1 MAESSRRWKDG
12 KFREW
17 KVVVECVIAI
27 VERVVFEARSESSEN
42 RRRVI
47 IAGTWSHYSFNLI
60 DSTSYLQLL
69 YLIVVIMLNS
79 ETPE

>member
-1 MAESSRRWKDG
+1 MVESSRRWKDG

-27 VERVVFEARSESSEN
+27 VERVAFEGSESSEN

-60 DSTSYLQLL
+60 D
-69 YLIVVIMLNS
+69 
-79 ETPE
+79 